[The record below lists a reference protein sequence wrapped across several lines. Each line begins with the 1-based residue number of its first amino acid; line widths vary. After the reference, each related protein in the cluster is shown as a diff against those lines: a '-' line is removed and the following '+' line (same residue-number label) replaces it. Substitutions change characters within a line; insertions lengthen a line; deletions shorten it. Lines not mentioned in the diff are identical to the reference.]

1 LNKSAEYRCR
11 ITELNDEP
19 KQLVNLS
26 HPVEFNFEELK
37 ILQGHR
43 TKIVKS
49 IHNWVTQR
57 FVTISIL
64 TEKLRY
70 QTKSKAAI

>member
-1 LNKSAEYRCR
+1 MNKSAGYRCR

-37 ILQGHR
+37 ALQGTR
-43 TKIVKS
+43 TSTVKTMYNS
-49 IHNWVTQR
+49 FT
-57 FVTISIL
+57 L
-64 TEKLRY
+64 LL
-70 QTKSKAAI
+70 AASFNFGGKQNK